1 MSPQSVGF
9 VTRWREILF
18 GLWGWTVF
26 SLCILFG
33 LLVALLVPG
42 AKRRARYLAGTARA
56 VFVLSGAKVAVEGL
70 ENLPEGHCVVVANHA
85 SYLDGVLLK
94 GYLPARFSFVI
105 KGEMRDIP
113 IVHFLL
119 RRAGSRFVE
128 RFEAAGSTRDA
139 RQLVK
144 AAKGGESIAFF
155 AEGTF
160 REYPGVARF
169 RPGAFVAATKGKMP
183 VVPVV
188 IWGTREMHPGEP
200 KLPKPVPLR
209 VKILPPIMP
218 DDPVFENNRELAE
231 ASRQQIIA
239 VLGEPD
245 LCVD

>member
-1 MSPQSVGF
+1 MNPQSAGF
-9 VTRWREILF
+9 VTRWREIFF

-26 SLCILFG
+26 SLLVLFG

-42 AKRRARYLAGTARA
+42 AERRTRYLAGTARA
-56 VFVLSGAKVAVEGL
+56 VFVLTGADVTIEGL
-70 ENLPEGHCVVVANHA
+70 ENLPEGHSVVVANHA

-119 RRAGSRFVE
+119 RRAGSKFVE

-139 RQLVK
+139 RSIVK

-183 VVPVV
+183 IVPVV

-209 VKILPPIMP
+209 VKILPAIMP
-218 DDPVFENNRELAE
+218 DDPAFGDHRELAE
-231 ASRQQIIA
+231 KARQQIIA
-239 VLGEPD
+239 ELGEPD
-245 LCVD
+245 LCAD

>member
-1 MSPQSVGF
+1 MSPSTAGF
-9 VTRWREILF
+9 VTRWRETLF

-26 SLCILFG
+26 SLCVLFG

-42 AKRRARYLAGTARA
+42 AERRARYLAGTARA
-56 VFVLSGAKVAVEGL
+56 VFVLSGADVKVDGL
-70 ENLPEGHCVVVANHA
+70 DNLPDGHCVVVANHA

-119 RRAGSRFVE
+119 RRAGSKFVE
-128 RFEAAGSTRDA
+128 RFEAAGSSRDA
-139 RQLVK
+139 RTIVK
-144 AAKGGESIAFF
+144 AARGGESIAFF

-169 RPGAFVAATKGKMP
+169 RPGAFVAAIKGKMP

-188 IWGTREMHPGEP
+188 IRGTREMHPGEP

-209 VKILPPIMP
+209 ITILPPIP
-218 DDPVFENNRELAE
+218 PSDPAFGNNRELAE
-231 ASRQQIIA
+231 KARQAIIA

-245 LCVD
+245 LCAD

>member
-1 MSPQSVGF
+1 MSPPSAGF

-26 SLCILFG
+26 SLCVLFG

-42 AKRRARYLAGTARA
+42 AKRRERWLAGTARA
-56 VFVLSGAKVAVEGL
+56 VFVLTGAKVAIEGL
-70 ENLPEGHCVVVANHA
+70 ENLPDGHCVVVANHA

-119 RRAGSRFVE
+119 RRAGSKFVE

-139 RQLVK
+139 RSIVK
-144 AAKGGESIAFF
+144 AAKGGESLAFF

-160 REYPGVARF
+160 REYPGVSRF
-169 RPGAFVAATKGKMP
+169 RPGAFVAAIKGEMP
-183 VVPVV
+183 VVPVA

-209 VKILPPIMP
+209 ARVLPAIAPG
-218 DDPVFENNRELAE
+218 DPAFGNHRDLAE
-231 ASRQQIIA
+231 KARQQIIA

-245 LCVD
+245 LCAD